1 MRWTDEELA
10 KLSGAELKT
19 LLENVTG
26 RKSNARFSLSQA
38 EDIEGRIRSRLAS
51 TKSKSRSGRR
61 LMPLSLEQRVA
72 GELGQVAERLNAKF
86 DLSPETA
93 KHLSVGTKAFKA
105 HSLTDKK
112 GNAKTGGSM
121 KGGRMAIDR
130 YISYRVKDSLISL
143 AFLLLPG
150 QSDDQGRFVLLATND
165 LLTEGEPLD
174 AVVPTASEYG
184 WSPAFRARMLALPFS
199 NVDEAAVRYEALI
212 ERLAPGR

>member
-10 KLSGAELKT
+10 KLSGADLRT

-26 RKSNARFSLSQA
+26 RKSSARFSLSQA
-38 EDIEGRIRSRLAS
+38 EDIEGRIRLRLAS
-51 TKSKSRSGRR
+51 TKSKSRSSRR
-61 LMPLSLEQRVA
+61 LTPSLEQRVA
-72 GELGQVAERLNAKF
+72 RELGQVAERLKAKF

-112 GNAKTGGSM
+112 GNAKTGGSI

-130 YISYRVKDSLISL
+130 YISYRVKDSLVSL
-143 AFLLLPG
+143 AFLLPPG

-174 AVVPTASEYG
+174 AFVPTANEYG

-199 NVDEAAVRYEALI
+199 HLDEAAVRYEALI